1 METLASVFEGA
12 SVFTGS
18 GVGNWD
24 VSSVQTLNSAFTDA
38 AEFVEDLSSWNVAA
52 VTDTSFAFRGAAK
65 FDHNLGSW
73 LVGKVQIDFQMF
85 YDATAFQGIGLG
97 SWDVSK
103 VTEFQLM

>member
-1 METLASVFEGA
+1 MCHPFHHPRYLRR
-12 SVFTGS
+12 
-18 GVGNWD
+18 NWD

-73 LVGKVQIDFQMF
+73 LVDGK
-85 YDATAFQGIGLG
+85 G
-97 SWDVSK
+97 SDCLPNV
-103 VTEFQLM
+103 L